1 MALPNLVT
9 GSLRSKIDRILAFK
23 QVVSTVALHGT
34 KHDTTLHSSARKL
47 RDALI
52 ICLLGMTVRYGVSY
66 AFLSFQDPA
75 SSWWPRDC

>member
-9 GSLRSKIDRILAFK
+9 GSLRSKIDRILAK

-47 RDALI
+47 RDALL